1 MAEKFE
7 DLRKPELLAVA
18 EQFAVDVKPAWK
30 VEEIIKA
37 IQDDGVDWAQ
47 YQRALRAT
55 EAHEAEAEALV
66 EDFIEPEP
74 LVIQPVVVVEKEQ
87 PTEIV
92 LKMTRA
98 NWIYET
104 HGYRFSQEH
113 PFVLVDP
120 DKADSILRREEG
132 FRTATP
138 QELRE
143 YYGQE

>member
-1 MAEKFE
+1 MANSFE
-7 DLRKPELLAVA
+7 DLKKPELLAVA
-18 EQFAVDVKPAWK
+18 DQFAVDVKPNWT
-30 VEEIIKA
+30 VGQIINA
-37 IQDDGVDWAQ
+37 IKNDGVDWAQ
-47 YQRALRAT
+47 YQRALAAT
-55 EAHEAEAEALV
+55 QAHEAEAEALV
-66 EDFIEPEP
+66 EDFLEPEP

-87 PTEIV
+87 PSEIV

-104 HGYRFSQEH
+104 HGYRFSQDH
-113 PFVLVDP
+113 PFVLVDAE
-120 DKADSILRREEG
+120 KADSILKREEG